1 MKELEGW
8 VIDMHTEMVP
18 SSIFVLLSTIPILI
32 YLGLLFFVIYFFVK
46 LIRFMNEKT
55 KLDRARNEKLDALIK
70 AINREEKE
78 W

>member
-1 MKELEGW
+1 
-8 VIDMHTEMVP
+8 MHTEMVP
-18 SSIFVLLSTIPILI
+18 SSIFVLISTIPILI

-55 KLDRARNEKLDALIK
+55 RLDRARNEKLDALIK

-78 W
+78 WE

>member
-1 MKELEGW
+1 
-8 VIDMHTEMVP
+8 MHTEMVP

-78 W
+78 WE